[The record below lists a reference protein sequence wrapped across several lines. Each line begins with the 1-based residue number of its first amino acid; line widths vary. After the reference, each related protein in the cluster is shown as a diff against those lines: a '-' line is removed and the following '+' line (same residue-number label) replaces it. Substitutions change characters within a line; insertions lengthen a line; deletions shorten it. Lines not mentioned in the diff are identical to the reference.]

1 MREPRLCSNPSIFH
15 PSTNWRMYR
24 FASSGEMAPRTQ
36 KITFGP
42 GWSGVCM
49 VGRRAVG
56 WAGRQGDGVSN
67 DDFVIANEDF
77 LYEKP
82 KNMLTFRHVK
92 GICRRPQSSE
102 ESGQRFGEA

>member
-1 MREPRLCSNPSIFH
+1 M
-15 PSTNWRMYR
+15 
-24 FASSGEMAPRTQ
+24 
-36 KITFGP
+36 
-42 GWSGVCM
+42 
-49 VGRRAVG
+49 
-56 WAGRQGDGVSN
+56 SN